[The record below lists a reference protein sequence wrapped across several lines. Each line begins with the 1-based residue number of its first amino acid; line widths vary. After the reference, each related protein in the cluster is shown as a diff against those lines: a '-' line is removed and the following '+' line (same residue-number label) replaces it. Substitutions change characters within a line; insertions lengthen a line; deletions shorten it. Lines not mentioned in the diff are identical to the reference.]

1 MAGLVGVSTEFLYV
15 VLHRADPLHIHDVA
29 QLIDMGHC
37 RFQSLSLTNTGA
49 GRQANHLDMQHRV
62 SVIMK
67 IMVIIMTAVIYV
79 SVIMKIMMG
88 NYDSGHL
95 RLSDNENKV
104 DNYDSGHLRLSVNE
118 NKGGNHDSGHLRLS
132 DNENMGHDYD
142 SGHFYSAVSHRQR

>member
-49 GRQANHLDMQHRV
+49 GRQANHLDMQHR
-62 SVIMK
+62 
-67 IMVIIMTAVIYV
+67 V

-142 SGHFYSAVSHRQR
+142 SGHFYSAVSRRQR